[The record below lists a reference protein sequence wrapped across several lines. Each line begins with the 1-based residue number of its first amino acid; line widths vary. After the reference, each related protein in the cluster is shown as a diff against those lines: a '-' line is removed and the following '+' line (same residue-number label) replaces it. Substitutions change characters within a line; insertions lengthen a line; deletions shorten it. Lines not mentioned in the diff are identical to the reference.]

1 MWAGFI
7 KFVKWLNEIWV
18 WKNVPSTGDSS
29 SGFNKSQAKGIWNHP
44 SDCKDSGEGSRS
56 PHLVRAHRVPGT
68 PLSTHAVSMSCNS
81 RCEYCA
87 HLTGET
93 VEAQDGWGGCLV
105 SRSRGTVVARY
116 LDTGVSER
124 SYSDSR
130 AQIFSAEL
138 RFESIE
144 NHEKYIIHNMEV
156 TWALILPWNE
166 LIIWSGRHKAMK
178 WLCRIEVERGHPHCG
193 LHLKSGQTSWRRWAS
208 QGPGK
213 IHSFEQGWKYFLTG
227 EPKSTP
233 VEHQF
238 TNYLHQLLNTNSR
251 IYFWALSFVPLIY
264 MSVFMRL
271 RYWLDHH
278 SWY

>member
-29 SGFNKSQAKGIWNHP
+29 SGFNKSQANGIWNHP

-68 PLSTHAVSMSCNS
+68 ALSIHPVSTS

-116 LDTGVSER
+116 LDTGMLER

-138 RFESIE
+138 QFESIE
-144 NHEKYIIHNMEV
+144 NHGKYIIHNMEV

-178 WLCRIEVERGHPHCG
+178 WLCVG
-193 LHLKSGQTSWRRWAS
+193 LRLREGTLSTDFIWSQDRLHGGGGLPRVLEKYTVLSKAGSISS
-208 QGPGK
+208 QGN
-213 IHSFEQGWKYFLTG
+213 
-227 EPKSTP
+227 PKAP
-233 VEHQF
+233 
-238 TNYLHQLLNTNSR
+238 LLNTN
-251 IYFWALSFVPLIY
+251 LP
-264 MSVFMRL
+264 
-271 RYWLDHH
+271 
-278 SWY
+278 